1 MEKGIVVRHID
12 WLHTT
17 IPHLRPA
24 TFCAGACACLPADL
38 VVGAGYPLEEHFVTT
53 GDGYVLGLY
62 HIPHGRS
69 DSASGRG
76 SAQQPAASTGRSSQQ
91 RRSRML
97 MDADGASTATT
108 ASAASAASSKPCVLL
123 QHGLLDSSAAWV
135 LNEPPQSLGFIL
147 ADAGYSVWLGN
158 SRGNAFSRNH
168 TGLDPGRA
176 PFWDFS
182 WDDMAAYDMPAVVD
196 YILQRCEWGNCVEQ
210 LWGNFASH

>member
-1 MEKGIVVRHID
+1 MTVSIDECCFLATLCRHIFS
-12 WLHTT
+12 WLHYHPT
-17 IPHLRPA
+17 
-24 TFCAGACACLPADL
+24 ACLRADL

-53 GDGYVLGLY
+53 EDGYVLGLY

-69 DSASGRG
+69 SSDGG
-76 SAQQPAASTGRSSQQ
+76 GTGGTRQQ
-91 RRSRML
+91 RRSRTL
-97 MDADGASTATT
+97 KAASG
-108 ASAASAASSKPCVLL
+108 ASAASSASSRPCVLL

-135 LNEPPQSLGFIL
+135 LNEPQQSLGFIL
-147 ADAGYSVWLGN
+147 ADAGYCVWLGN

-196 YILQRCEWGNCVEQ
+196 YILQRCERGGRGE
-210 LWGNFASH
+210 

>member
-1 MEKGIVVRHID
+1 M
-12 WLHTT
+12 
-17 IPHLRPA
+17 
-24 TFCAGACACLPADL
+24 
-38 VVGAGYPLEEHFVTT
+38 TT

-69 DSASGRG
+69 SSPSSSGSR
-76 SAQQPAASTGRSSQQ
+76 QQPAASTGRSSQL
-91 RRSRML
+91 RRGRTL
-97 MDADGASTATT
+97 KHADGASSGTAS
-108 ASAASAASSKPCVLL
+108 SAASGRLCVLL

-196 YILQRCEWGNCVEQ
+196 YVLQRCERSN
-210 LWGNFASH
+210 LLFTAALLRRH